1 VPVGPGLATGR
12 LGRVGE
18 TASGP
23 YDHGFGRY
31 YSAPVPV
38 VYLIRHAQA
47 SFGGD
52 SYDVLSEL
60 GHRQAEA
67 LAASL
72 ELRGARAD
80 RVVSGGLRRQLDT
93 ARACVDGDDIDVDAR
108 WDEYDS
114 AGVLAA
120 HGEGVP
126 DGEQTE
132 LGVPRNVSSREFQA
146 LLDRA
151 LVEWIDAGDASPAAE
166 TWPAFQ
172 ARTGSALHDLTDSLG
187 SGEGALVFTSAGVI
201 AAVAASL
208 IGAPGSSFV
217 ALNRIGVNCGVTK
230 LASGRGGTH
239 LVTFNDH
246 SHIEH
251 DRELTT
257 FR

>member
-1 VPVGPGLATGR
+1 VRP
-12 LGRVGE
+12 
-18 TASGP
+18 
-23 YDHGFGRY
+23 GFGRY
-31 YSAPVPV
+31 YSAPMPV

-60 GHRQAEA
+60 GHRQADA
-67 LAASL
+67 LATAL
-72 ELRGARAD
+72 EQRGARAD

-93 ARACVDGDDIDVDAR
+93 ARACVNGADVEVDER

-120 HGEGVP
+120 HGHGVP

-132 LGVPRNVSSREFQA
+132 LGVPRNVSSREFQS

-172 ARTGSALHDLTDSLG
+172 RRTTSALTDLTDGLG

-201 AAVAASL
+201 AALAASL
-208 IGAPGSSFV
+208 IGAPASSFV

-230 LASGRGGTH
+230 LVSGRGGTH

-251 DRELTT
+251 DRDLTT

>member
-1 VPVGPGLATGR
+1 
-12 LGRVGE
+12 
-18 TASGP
+18 
-23 YDHGFGRY
+23 
-31 YSAPVPV
+31 VPV

-60 GHRQAEA
+60 GHRQTEA
-67 LAASL
+67 LA
-72 ELRGARAD
+72 ETLRQRGVRAD

-93 ARACVDGDDIDVDAR
+93 ATACVNGADVEVDER

-126 DGEQTE
+126 DGDTTE
-132 LGVPRNVSSREFQA
+132 LGVPRNVTSREFQA

-151 LVEWIDAGDASPAAE
+151 LVAWIEAGESSPAAE

-172 ARTGSALHDLTDSLG
+172 QRTSAALTDLTGSLG
-187 SGEGALVFTSAGVI
+187 GGEGALVFTSAGVI
-201 AAVAASL
+201 AALAASL
-208 IGAPGSSFV
+208 IGAPASSFV

-230 LASGRGGTH
+230 LVSGSGGTH

>member
-1 VPVGPGLATGR
+1 M
-12 LGRVGE
+12 
-18 TASGP
+18 
-23 YDHGFGRY
+23 
-31 YSAPVPV
+31 PV

-47 SFGGD
+47 SFGRD
-52 SYDVLSEL
+52 SYDELSEL
-60 GHRQAEA
+60 GHCQAAA
-67 LAASL
+67 LADAL
-72 ELRGARAD
+72 EQRGARAD
-80 RVVSGGLRRQLDT
+80 RVVSGSLRRQLDT
-93 ARACVDGDDIDVDAR
+93 AIACVNGPEVEVDER

-120 HGEGVP
+120 HGDGVP
-126 DGEQTE
+126 DGDPTE
-132 LGVPRNVSSREFQA
+132 LGVPRNVTSREFQV

-151 LVEWIDAGDASPAAE
+151 LVAWIEAGDSSPAAE

-172 ARTGSALHDLTDSLG
+172 RRASAALTDLTDRLG

-201 AAVAASL
+201 AALAASL
-208 IGAPGSSFV
+208 IGAPASSFV

-230 LASGRGGTH
+230 LVSGRGGTH

>member
-172 ARTGSALHDLTDSLG
+172 ARTGSALNDLTDSLG

-208 IGAPGSSFV
+208 IGAPASSFV